1 MKENR
6 HTLRGAFDNLVLAA
20 ADGDDFYRLALAI
33 DPDISPQAINDEIT
47 AAFARW
53 QNAERRVPS

>member
-1 MKENR
+1 MTDQR
-6 HTLRGAFDNLVLAA
+6 ISHVFDNLVLAG
-20 ADGDDFYRLALAI
+20 ADGSDFYRLALEI
-33 DPDISPQAINDEIT
+33 DPSISPQAINDEIG